1 MLSIEIII
9 VVLEKIAIHVDLI
22 DPEQRLLSSD
32 VSDVL
37 NGIFEVHVGWK
48 INFRHESLVIYFV
61 PDQPY

>member
-1 MLSIEIII
+1 MLSIEIIV
-9 VVLEKIAIHVDLI
+9 VVLKKIAINVDFI
-22 DPEQRLLSSD
+22 DPKERLLSSD

-48 INFRHESLVIYFV
+48 IDFRHESLVVYFV

>member
-9 VVLEKIAIHVDLI
+9 VVLEKIAIDVDLI

-48 INFRHESLVIYFV
+48 IYFRHESLVIYFV